1 MAMVHVVDDDL
12 TLRVLLEKLLLS
24 QNYEVQIH
32 DSAESLLSAARE
44 GARGVVLLDLH
55 MPSGMSGLALLQD
68 CAPDPVWMPIVVL
81 TGHGNVDVAVA
92 AMRAGADD
100 MLEKPVNRDQLFS
113 RLKPLMEKEEREFA
127 LRCERVEMQG
137 CLADL
142 TPRESEVMV
151 LLFKGLT
158 NKDIGMALGIS
169 PRTAEV
175 HRSRV
180 LNKTMSDGVTDLVR
194 RLMRLCL
201 APE

>member
-1 MAMVHVVDDDL
+1 MATVHVVHDDL
-12 TLRVLLEKLLLS
+12 TLRVLLEKLLQS
-24 QNYEVQIH
+24 QDYEVQTH
-32 DSAESLLSAARE
+32 DSAESLLEAAQQ

-55 MPSGMSGLALLQD
+55 MPKGMSGLELLQEH
-68 CAPDPVWMPIVVL
+68 APEPVWMPVVVL
-81 TGHGNVDVAVA
+81 TGHGNVDVAVS

-100 MLEKPVNRDQLFS
+100 MLEKPVDRDQLFS
-113 RLKPLMEKEEREFA
+113 RIKPLMEKEERRYA
-127 LRCERVEMQG
+127 LRGERLEMQG
-137 CLADL
+137 CLNEL

-175 HRSRV
+175 HRGRV

-194 RLMRLCL
+194 QLMRLGL

>member
-1 MAMVHVVDDDL
+1 MAIVHVVDDDL

-32 DSAESLLSAARE
+32 DSAESLLRAAQK

-55 MPSGMSGLALLQD
+55 MPSGMSGLALLND
-68 CAPDPVWMPIVVL
+68 YTPDPVWMPIVVL
-81 TGHGNVDVAVA
+81 TGHGNVDVAVSA
-92 AMRAGADD
+92 IRAGADD
-100 MLEKPVNRDQLFS
+100 MLEKPVDRDQLFS
-113 RLKPLMEKEEREFA
+113 RLKPLMEKEEREYA
-127 LRCERVEMQG
+127 LRGERVEMQS

-142 TPRESEVMV
+142 TPREGEVMV

-194 RLMRLCL
+194 RLMRLGL

>member
-1 MAMVHVVDDDL
+1 MAIVHVVDDDL

-32 DSAESLLSAARE
+32 DSAESLLRAAQK

-55 MPSGMSGLALLQD
+55 MPSGMSGLALLND
-68 CAPDPVWMPIVVL
+68 YAPDPVWMPIVVL
-81 TGHGNVDVAVA
+81 TGHGNVDVAVSA
-92 AMRAGADD
+92 IRAGADD
-100 MLEKPVNRDQLFS
+100 MLEKPVDRDQLFS
-113 RLKPLMEKEEREFA
+113 RLKPLMEKEEREYA
-127 LRCERVEMQG
+127 LRGERVEMQS

-142 TPRESEVMV
+142 TPREGEVMV

-194 RLMRLCL
+194 RLMRLGL

>member
-1 MAMVHVVDDDL
+1 MATVHVVDDDL
-12 TLRVLLEKLLLS
+12 TLRVLLEKLLQS
-24 QNYEVQIH
+24 QDYEVQVH
-32 DSAESLLSAARE
+32 DSAESFLEAAQQ

-55 MPSGMSGLALLQD
+55 MPNGMSGLELLQEH
-68 CAPDPVWMPIVVL
+68 APDPVWMPVVVL
-81 TGHGNVDVAVA
+81 TGHGNVDVAVS

-100 MLEKPVNRDQLFS
+100 MLEKPVDRDQPFS
-113 RLKPLMEKEEREFA
+113 RIKPLMEKEERRYS
-127 LRCERVEMQG
+127 LRGERLEMQG
-137 CLADL
+137 CLNEL

-175 HRSRV
+175 HRGRV

-194 RLMRLCL
+194 QLMRLGL

>member
-1 MAMVHVVDDDL
+1 MAIVHVVDDDL

-24 QNYEVQIH
+24 QNYEVQTH
-32 DSAESLLSAARE
+32 DSAESLLRAAQK

-55 MPSGMSGLALLQD
+55 MPSGMSGLALLND
-68 CAPDPVWMPIVVL
+68 YAPDPVWMPIVVL
-81 TGHGNVDVAVA
+81 TGHGNVDVAVSA
-92 AMRAGADD
+92 IRAGADD
-100 MLEKPVNRDQLFS
+100 MLEKPVDRDQLFS
-113 RLKPLMEKEEREFA
+113 RLKPLMEKEEREYA
-127 LRCERVEMQG
+127 LRGERVEMQS

-142 TPRESEVMV
+142 TPREGEVMV

-194 RLMRLCL
+194 RLMRLGL